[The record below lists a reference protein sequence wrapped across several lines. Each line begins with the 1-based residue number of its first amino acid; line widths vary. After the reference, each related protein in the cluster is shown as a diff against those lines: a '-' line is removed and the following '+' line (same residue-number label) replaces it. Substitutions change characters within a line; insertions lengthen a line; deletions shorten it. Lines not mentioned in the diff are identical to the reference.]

1 MFHFEFL
8 LVDQLYKQHVEEG
21 HFHHQVLLNIDKAI
35 NDQIKLNQK
44 IESIHITMLEKTK
57 ENKMK

>member
-1 MFHFEFL
+1 